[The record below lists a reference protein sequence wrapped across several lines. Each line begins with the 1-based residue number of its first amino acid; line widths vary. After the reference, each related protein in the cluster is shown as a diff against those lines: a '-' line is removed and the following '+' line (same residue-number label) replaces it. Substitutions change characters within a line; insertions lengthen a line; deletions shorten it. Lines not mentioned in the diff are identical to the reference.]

1 MNCSARCQIAATV
14 SEHGSLRSSGG
25 PARGALGVVFRLML
39 IVFLIVTAGAAGAR
53 DSGGAETADSGGD
66 AKARAVAD
74 AGRAVPDRALSDPA
88 LLNLDH
94 VNLGHINRI
103 ITIVGDHHRD
113 ALQTIA
119 LYLRQTAAEHGGPIL
134 ERWIIA
140 SRDEALREGTMPIP
154 PEMRAM
160 LIGFF
165 PEALLDRVRYRTG
178 RGSAASL
185 QGHVFSVG
193 DTKGITLGAVI
204 VFRDAETAADPLIW
218 AHELVH
224 VQQYERWGTREFA
237 ERYIRSFEEIEEEA
251 WRAHGRYK
259 SWAQRSGR
267 MSQTDPA
274 TMWKR

>member
-1 MNCSARCQIAATV
+1 MNCSARCQV
-14 SEHGSLRSSGG
+14 FDPVHKHGSLRSSGG
-25 PARGALGVVFRLML
+25 PPRGALDAFFRLML
-39 IVFLIVTAGAAGAR
+39 VVFLSVTTGAAGAQESR
-53 DSGGAETADSGGD
+53 RTETAGAGED
-66 AKARAVAD
+66 AKSRAVAD
-74 AGRAVPDRALSDPA
+74 AGHPAPDRALSDPA
-88 LLNLDH
+88 LPNLDL

-103 ITIVGDHHRD
+103 IAIVGEHHRD

-119 LYLRQTAAEHGGPIL
+119 LYLRHSAAEHGGPIL

-140 SRDEALREGTMPIP
+140 SRDEALREGTAPIP

-165 PEALLDRVRYRTG
+165 PGALLDRVRYRTG

-237 ERYIRSFEEIEEEA
+237 ERYIRSFKEVEEEA

-259 SWAQRSGR
+259 SWAQRSGL
-267 MSQTDPA
+267 MAQTDPE